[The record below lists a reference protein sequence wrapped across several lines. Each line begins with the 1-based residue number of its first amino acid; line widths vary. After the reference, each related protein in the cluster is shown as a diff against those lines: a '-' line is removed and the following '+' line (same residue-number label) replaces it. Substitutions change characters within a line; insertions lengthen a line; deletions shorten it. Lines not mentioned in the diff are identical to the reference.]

1 MYTNIEFYREKF
13 FNKFSFTL
21 NNTSFVLQLNKDYSY
36 TLTENNKYY
45 IGKYALTMLRTDVFI
60 AELDNK
66 LRALFDLT
74 SKKITLLK
82 LVS

>member
-45 IGKYALTMLRTDVFI
+45 IGKYA
-60 AELDNK
+60 
-66 LRALFDLT
+66 
-74 SKKITLLK
+74 
-82 LVS
+82 